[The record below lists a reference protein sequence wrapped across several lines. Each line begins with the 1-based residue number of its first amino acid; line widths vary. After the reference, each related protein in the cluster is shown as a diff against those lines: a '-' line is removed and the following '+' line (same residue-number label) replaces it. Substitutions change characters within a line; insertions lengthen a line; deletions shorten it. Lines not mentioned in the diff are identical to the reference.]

1 MRRTTLFIHGQG
13 YRLDAAV
20 DAEALKGR
28 IVDALRVGG
37 DFVTFTSPSSD
48 EVTVLISPGTAVT
61 LHVETVPETSEHEET
76 SGTPGGSSSIIDD
89 FDWTDY

>member
-20 DAEALKGR
+20 DHEALKDR
-28 IVDALRVGG
+28 IVDALRRGG
-37 DFVTFTSPSSD
+37 DFVTFTSPVAD
-48 EVTVLISPGTAVT
+48 EVTVLISPGSAITM
-61 LHVETVPETSEHEET
+61 HIETVPETSEQDES
-76 SGTPGGSSSIIDD
+76 SGTPGGSSSIVDE